1 MLNARL
7 ELTPQHPTSWSWHHL
22 VMASS
27 WSWHMCHGAPQRCRQ
42 GHRRGGA
49 VTGTKEVGTRIGRA
63 HFCAVEPVRHLCGLL
78 DLNRRSHITTAP
90 RTETT
95 RACAVTP
102 CIGADGVPGI
112 LTRATACYVLVDDRL
127 QAAPPVEAYV
137 TPSRYAEVDTRTPV
151 SLRAR
156 TDSGYGGRNSRFVGG
171 YRGGTATAS
180 ADDLRRGRPPS
191 SITTTTHARNEPYAR
206 DRGRPSS
213 LALTPRPL
221 ALNSRVSPSS
231 HRAASDGS
239 WPPLPRVARH
249 ASTIG
254 RDQTDSL
261 DLGSPYS
268 TRR

>member
-27 WSWHMCHGAPQRCRQ
+27 WSWHMCHGAPQRCVL
-42 GHRRGGA
+42 HR
-49 VTGTKEVGTRIGRA
+49 
-63 HFCAVEPVRHLCGLL
+63 
-78 DLNRRSHITTAP
+78 
-90 RTETT
+90 
-95 RACAVTP
+95 
-102 CIGADGVPGI
+102 
-112 LTRATACYVLVDDRL
+112 
-127 QAAPPVEAYV
+127 
-137 TPSRYAEVDTRTPV
+137 
-151 SLRAR
+151 
-156 TDSGYGGRNSRFVGG
+156 
-171 YRGGTATAS
+171 
-180 ADDLRRGRPPS
+180 DLRRGRPPS
-191 SITTTTHARNEPYAR
+191 SITTNTQARNEPYAR

-254 RDQTDSL
+254 LGRDQTDSL

-268 TRR
+268 LDQKVAITPRTSLRYPVAPARHMHLPRGVCRRLRRTSRRGRATPPLRGYCCCRPPTHTPHARSRPGQHTHQIPPFNHQKTSDATSNTKKKRRTIETRR